1 MFAAVSLVHVGP
13 PKTATSF
20 LQCGLVTL
28 SRELAELDHYYY
40 LGKPCGNRPL
50 QNNETSSVRGHFL
63 AYELDAGRP
72 NTVAKHLTDRLTYHY
87 ARGNNVI
94 FSVERF
100 SEGIKSD
107 AGWKILKSIL
117 KDWNVRIVVA
127 YRRFYEWIPSLYF
140 QQNHGRKAATASVI
154 AFAEQMLNATTVHPA
169 SSTSGHFAKHF
180 DDVYIFNLHQE
191 GDLMENFVCQALP
204 TASQV
209 CHNLRQGNRTEAAAK
224 VRVSHSFDAH
234 RLAAVA
240 HEKGLLPS
248 SDKGTIDRLSDRL
261 NQFHDSNWTEYGQYL
276 TCLSPQSKARLW
288 NLSLSFEEDVAS
300 LSSPDIKSLL
310 SDRQG
315 LIDGFEK
322 TFARRKYC
330 EIDPERALDPNDT
343 FAETILNG
351 I

>member
-1 MFAAVSLVHVGP
+1 VA
-13 PKTATSF
+13 
-20 LQCGLVTL
+20 L
-28 SRELAELDHYYY
+28 SRDLAELDHYYY

-50 QNNETSSVRGHFL
+50 QNNETSSIRGHFL

-72 NTVAKHLTDRLTYHY
+72 DTIAKHLTDRLTYHY
-87 ARGNNVI
+87 SQRNNVI

-100 SEGIKSD
+100 SQGIKSD
-107 AGWKILKSIL
+107 EGWKFLKSSL

-140 QQNHGRKAATASVI
+140 QHNHGRNKAATASVI
-154 AFAEQMLNATTVHPA
+154 AFTEQILNATTTHPA
-169 SSTSGHFAKHF
+169 SSTYGHFAKHF
-180 DDVYIFNLHQE
+180 DDVYLFSLHQD

-204 TASQV
+204 TANQV

-234 RLAAVA
+234 RLVAAA
-240 HEKGLLPS
+240 HKKGLLPS
-248 SDKGTIDRLSDRL
+248 ADNRRIGRLSARL
-261 NQFHDSNWTEYGQYL
+261 DQFQNSNWTEYGQYL
-276 TCLSPQSKARLW
+276 KCLSLQSKARLL
-288 NLSLSFEEDVAS
+288 NLSLSFEEDVVS
-300 LSSPDIKSLL
+300 LASPDVRSLL

-322 TFARRKYC
+322 SFAKRKYC
-330 EIDPERALDPNDT
+330 EINPERALDPNDT

-351 I
+351 GYYPYEQQTTHRLAR